1 MQPSEPVA
9 AMDYVKLGATNLQ
22 VSRLSLGGLT
32 FGDPKWRPY
41 ALPESSSRAIISRAL
56 HHGIN
61 LFDTSNYYSL
71 GRSEEILGAALKDLV
86 RREDIILATKVG
98 NPLNKMPNHG
108 GFSRKH
114 LLSAVDDSLRRL
126 KTDYID
132 IYQIHIWMPDIN
144 LEEMLYAFDALVR
157 SGKILYV
164 GATVMPA
171 WQLVRCV
178 LTAKRL
184 NIASLA
190 TIQNHYNLVWRED
203 ERELL
208 PFCRHEN
215 IGLLSHS
222 PHARGLLCGNAR
234 RAGPSKTIRSDTDE
248 YQTYCYSRPEDY
260 AVVDLVEDIAQKR
273 GIKPPQV
280 ALAWVLSKGI
290 HSPLIGATRPE
301 HVDDAVAALSIRLAP
316 EDMERLEKAYV
327 SHPVSHKG

>member
-1 MQPSEPVA
+1 
-9 AMDYVKLGATNLQ
+9 MDYIKLGASNLK

-41 ALPESSSRAIISRAL
+41 ALGEAESRAIIRRAL
-56 HHGIN
+56 DHGIN

-71 GRSEEILGAALKDLV
+71 GRSEEIVGAALKDFV
-86 RREDIILATKVG
+86 PRGEVILTTKVG
-98 NPLNKMPNHG
+98 NPLSKSPNNG

-114 LLSAVDDSLRRL
+114 LFAAVDDSLRRL

-132 IYQIHIWMPDIN
+132 IYQIHIWMPDIEI
-144 LEEMLYAFDALVR
+144 EEMLIAFNDLVR

-184 NIASLA
+184 NVAGFA
-190 TIQNHYNLVWRED
+190 TVQNHYNLVWRED
-203 ERELL
+203 ERDLL

-222 PHARGLLCGNAR
+222 PHGRGLLCGNAR
-234 RAGPSKTIRSDTDE
+234 RSGATKTIRSDTDE
-248 YQTYCYSRPEDY
+248 YQAYCYSRPEDY
-260 AVVDLVEDIAQKR
+260 TLIDLVEDVAR
-273 GIKPPQV
+273 RRRMKPAQV

-301 HVDDAVAALSIRLAP
+301 HIDDAVAALSIKLDP
-316 EDMERLEKAYV
+316 EDVKRLEAAYLPHP
-327 SHPVSHKG
+327 SHHHG

>member
-1 MQPSEPVA
+1 
-9 AMDYVKLGATNLQ
+9 MDYVKLGATNLK

-41 ALPESSSRAIISRAL
+41 ALGEPESRAIIRRAL
-56 HHGIN
+56 DHGIN
-61 LFDTSNYYSL
+61 LFDTSNYYSH
-71 GRSEEILGAALKDLV
+71 GRSEEIVGGALKDFV
-86 RREDIILATKVG
+86 RRSEVILATKVG
-98 NPLNKMPNHG
+98 NPLDKVPNNG

-114 LLSAVDDSLRRL
+114 LFSAVDDSLRRL

-132 IYQIHIWMPDIN
+132 IYQIHIWMPDIEI
-144 LEEMLYAFDALVR
+144 EEMLTAFNDLVR

-184 NIASLA
+184 NLASFA

-203 ERELL
+203 ERDLL

-222 PHARGLLCGNAR
+222 PYARGLLCGNAR
-234 RAGPSKTIRSDTDE
+234 RAGPTKTIRSDTDE
-248 YQTYCYSRPEDY
+248 YQAYCYSRPADY
-260 AVVDLVEDIAQKR
+260 ALVDLVEEIARAR
-273 GIKPPQV
+273 GLKPAQV

-301 HVDDAVAALSIRLAP
+301 HIDDAVATLSVTLDP
-316 EDMERLEKAYV
+316 EDVKRLEKAYLPHP
-327 SHPVSHKG
+327 SHHT